1 MGFSPGMLSMASSD
15 MNAASSG
22 APAASTAGTKMD
34 SRPQKKYICSH
45 EGNRKDLNGEQQFLA
60 GIELWS
66 IWLYINAVLTWCG
79 GWADSFQVAEFCN
92 CCLYIRQEAKCLPG
106 AFLHS
111 VHTVGGHQLLQ
122 PRPELP
128 SLYTSTGVTQEHT
141 AGL

>member
-15 MNAASSG
+15 MNAALSG

-34 SRPQKKYICSH
+34 SWPQEKYICSH
-45 EGNRKDLNGEQQFLA
+45 EVNGNYSTGEQQLSA
-60 GIELWS
+60 GIEPWS
-66 IWLYINAVLTWCG
+66 ICLHINAALTWCG

-92 CCLYIRQEAKCLPG
+92 CCLYIRQEPKCLPG

-111 VHTVGGHQLLQ
+111 VHTVRGHQLLQ

-128 SLYTSTGVTQEHT
+128 SLHSSTGVTQERT